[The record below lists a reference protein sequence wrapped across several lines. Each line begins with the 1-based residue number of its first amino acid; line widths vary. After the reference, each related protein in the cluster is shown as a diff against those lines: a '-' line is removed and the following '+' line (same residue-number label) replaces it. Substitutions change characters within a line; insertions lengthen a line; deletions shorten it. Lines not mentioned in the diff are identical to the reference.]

1 MKPKHQLFRRIPFPC
16 IIIVASM
23 PLLSAAPI
31 NPDPAGNITVPA
43 GPSRADTIVASGG
56 TSPAPVVTVQSGATL
71 TGDAVL
77 LNAAIV
83 SAPGYTINN
92 AGTLSSM
99 VEGIFV
105 ETAASGSTTINNNG
119 IIEGGSDG
127 IYFNGDGGFITN
139 MGTIRGITGVDSDG
153 IEGFSNITVMNSGL
167 ITGAAG
173 IFAEDNLRVT
183 NNAGSTISGTTD
195 AAINAVNSAFVDNL
209 GTIRSTA
216 IDAIIINNDGEI
228 FNGGLIE
235 GATNGIFTGT
245 GLSLLNEAGGRIIG
259 LNGIGVDAGAGAEIF
274 NDPGAV
280 ISGTLGGVSVGALGY
295 VENDGTISG
304 NGGDGVTLGM
314 GGEILNS
321 GIIEGTTG
329 IVANNGSTITSSGII
344 RSTAIGGNAFSG
356 GAGADNLFF
365 NAGSLVSGNVLGG
378 GGGNT
383 ITFVG
388 GLSSPT
394 SPGNLIR
401 GSVTGF
407 STITKN
413 GVGVALIGGVAD
425 VGNGLVISADT
436 IAITG
441 GGLYFN
447 ADIGGSTV
455 PQATINAGGAAIG
468 GTGVWNANVNITAGG
483 ATPGGISA
491 GAIPINLDANPENAV
506 GSVAITGDVVHTAGS
521 FIRLDIVSGAPVIDG
536 INSDIIEQIGAGNT
550 YDVTGANLR
559 ISSTNGNKAIS
570 DGTYTLVDSDEAIIG
585 AGTIGTIG
593 IQFNAN
599 TAATGPFLPTESG
612 SNATNTVLTNFFL
625 TTGLEDGG
633 TNLVINID
641 RNYAGLPGLTQNQS
655 ALGGALDSAV
665 GSSDPL
671 VQSFI
676 AALDFSNL
684 AAVQAA
690 LAALNPEVFID
701 FSAGIVNTNYRLH
714 RTLQDHLAGTRS
726 AEDVVRM
733 QVGAQM
739 DSKGGMTATPDAVSS
754 PPKFTVWGSTSYD
767 WQDYEGSTSA
777 NDFDGETAA
786 ITAGFDYRVSPD
798 LLLALVLDGSN
809 SEFDSDAFRSDID
822 SFRAIV
828 YGTWGRSTG
837 LYSDFMVGY
846 GDHDLDLDRR
856 MGGILGGSSSS
867 TTDATS
873 WQALWTIGYTFGD
886 TRIKHGPYAGL
897 EYQNVEI
904 DGYDQSGGL
913 PVAVEG
919 YDDESFRA
927 LLGYRVNTKL
937 GRLTPY
943 ASIAYAH
950 EFEDDGVSTTASVGG
965 ASFRIRGAERGSAVI
980 LTAGTGISVTDMLQ
994 FDVGYRGEV
1003 SVEDEGIDSH
1013 GATVG
1018 LKYRF

>member
-1 MKPKHQLFRRIPFPC
+1 MKPKHPLFRRIPFPC
-16 IIIVASM
+16 LIIVASV

-31 NPDPAGNITVPA
+31 NPDAAGNITVPA

-56 TSPAPVVTVQSGATL
+56 SSPAPVVTVQSGATV

-77 LNAAIV
+77 QNAAIV

-92 AGTLSSM
+92 AGILSSV

-119 IIEGGSDG
+119 TIEGGSDAV
-127 IYFNGDGGFITN
+127 YFNGDGGFITN
-139 MGTIRGITGVDSDG
+139 LGTIRGITGVNSDG
-153 IEGFSNITVMNSGL
+153 IEGFSGITVINGGL

-173 IFAEDNLRVT
+173 IFAEDNLSVT
-183 NNAGSTISGTTD
+183 NNLGGTIGGTTD
-195 AAINAVNSAFVDNL
+195 AGINAVNGAFIDNL
-209 GTIRSTA
+209 GTIRSTGS
-216 IDAIIINNDGEI
+216 DAIIINNGGEI

-235 GATNGIFTGT
+235 GANNGVFTGT
-245 GLSLLNEAGGRIIG
+245 GLSLVNEAGGTIRG
-259 LNGIGVDAGAGAEIF
+259 LNGIGVDAGDGAEIF
-274 NDPGAV
+274 NDPGAI
-280 ISGTLGGVSVGALGY
+280 ISGSLGGVSVGALGY
-295 VENDGTISG
+295 VENDGSISG
-304 NGGDGVTLGM
+304 NGGDGVTLGA
-314 GGEILNS
+314 GGEVLNS
-321 GIIEGTTG
+321 GLIEGTTG
-329 IVANNGSTITSSGII
+329 IVANNGSTITSSGTI
-344 RSTAIGGNAFSG
+344 RSNAIGGNAFSG
-356 GAGADNLFF
+356 GAGNDNLFF

-378 GGGNT
+378 GGTNT
-383 ITFVG
+383 LTFNG
-388 GLSSPT
+388 GLTSPT
-394 SPGNLIR
+394 STGNLIR
-401 GSVTGF
+401 GSVSGF

-413 GVGVALIGGVAD
+413 GTGVALIGGVAD
-425 VGNGLVISADT
+425 VGNGLTISADT
-436 IAITG
+436 INITS

-447 ADIGGSTV
+447 ADIAGASG
-455 PQATINAGGAAIG
+455 PQATINAGGAAVG
-468 GTGVWNANVNITAGG
+468 GTGVWNANVNITA
-483 ATPGGISA
+483 GGISA

-506 GSVAITGDVVHTAGS
+506 GAVAITGDVVHTAGS

-550 YDVTGANLR
+550 YNVTGANLR
-559 ISSTNGNKAIS
+559 LSTTSGNKAIT

-585 AGTIGTIG
+585 AGAIGTIG

-599 TAATGPFLPTESG
+599 TAATGPFFPTESG
-612 SNATNTVLTNFFL
+612 ANATNTVLTNFFL

-633 TNLVINID
+633 TNLVVNID
-641 RNYAGLPGLTQNQS
+641 HNYAGLPGLTQNQS

-665 GSSDPL
+665 GSTDPL

-684 AAVQAA
+684 AAVQAS

-714 RTLQDHLAGTRS
+714 RTLQDHLAGSRS
-726 AEDVVRM
+726 SGETMKM

-739 DSKGGMTATPDAVSS
+739 DSKGGMTATESAISAAT
-754 PPKFTVWGSTSYD
+754 KFTVWGSTSYD

-786 ITAGFDYRVSPD
+786 ITAGFDYRVSSD
-798 LLLALVLDGSN
+798 LLLGVVLDGSR
-809 SEFDSDAFRSDID
+809 SDFDSDAFRSDID
-822 SFRAIV
+822 SFRVLA
-828 YGTWGRSTG
+828 YGTWGKSTG

-867 TTDATS
+867 STDATS
-873 WQALWTIGYTFGD
+873 WQALWTVGYAFGD
-886 TRIKHGPYAGL
+886 TRIKHGPYAGF
-897 EYQNVEI
+897 EYQNVEV

-913 PVAVEG
+913 PVAVDG
-919 YDDESFRA
+919 YDDKSFRG
-927 LLGYRVNTKL
+927 LIGYRVNTNF
-937 GRLTPY
+937 GRFTPY
-943 ASIAYAH
+943 ASVTYAH
-950 EFEDDGVSTTASVGG
+950 EFEDDGVSTDASVGG
-965 ASFRIRGAERGSAVI
+965 ASFRIRGAERGSAVL
-980 LTAGTGISVTDMLQ
+980 LTLGTGINVTDTLQ
-994 FDVGYRGEV
+994 VDVGYRGEV